1 MRFKMYFFTFVC
13 ISECKFIIFTFL
25 LYRFVRK
32 MEVFLVQTFAPCFF
46 IIVQYGTVE
55 FENYG

>member
-1 MRFKMYFFTFVC
+1 MAVSDNMEQFNMYFFTFVC

-32 MEVFLVQTFAPCFF
+32 MEVFLVQTFAFSF
-46 IIVQYGTVE
+46 YNIVYI
-55 FENYG
+55 